1 MAESWIEIE
10 DQPEIVDAE
19 VEDFIQQLESEQQ
32 PMSDVEDDSE
42 PEGVDSSD
50 DEGEPLTFFKAE
62 EMVHELKKNCFK
74 LGIGEQGQRCLE
86 RFSRALVQA
95 KLARP
100 KRDVTLHNYFLSK
113 SS

>member
-19 VEDFIQQLESEQQ
+19 VEDFIQQLESEQH

-62 EMVHELKKNCFK
+62 EMVHELKKNCSK
-74 LGIGEQGQRCLE
+74 LGIGQQGQQCQA
-86 RFSRALVQA
+86 ALGRYGHQGHVAGQ
-95 KLARP
+95 
-100 KRDVTLHNYFLSK
+100 
-113 SS
+113 